1 MALTPDEID
10 GLRELILAVYGP
22 VTEEL
27 LRDLCRCITAAGQ
40 ISSGDEYKLLL
51 AKSLAGADDVIAD
64 TLRRQTDLT
73 DDAVAQLM
81 SWAAEKTAPLEE
93 NESLRNIAEA
103 YVKVTRKE
111 VANVLGQL
119 AAADVDGRVY
129 PIKDVYRRT
138 MDYVFREVSSGA
150 KTPEEAVRRATLRLW
165 QRGIRTMSARM
176 GALFPWSSWP
186 SAPLWR
192 RWAK

>member
-73 DDAVAQLM
+73 DDAVEQLM
-81 SWAAEKTAPLEE
+81 RWAAEKTAPLEE
-93 NESLRNIAEA
+93 NESLYTGARWTMCSGRSPAA
-103 YVKVTRKE
+103 RRRRRKLCG
-111 VANVLGQL
+111 VPRCACG
-119 AAADVDGRVY
+119 
-129 PIKDVYRRT
+129 
-138 MDYVFREVSSGA
+138 SGA
-150 KTPEEAVRRATLRLW
+150 SAPSTA
-165 QRGIRTMSARM
+165 RT
-176 GALFPWSSWP
+176 GALFP
-186 SAPLWR
+186 
-192 RWAK
+192 

>member
-27 LRDLCRCITAAGQ
+27 LRDLCRCIAAAGQ

-81 SWAAEKTAPLEE
+81 RWAAEKTAPLEE
-93 NESLRNIAEA
+93 NESLHVVSADGAGGIHAGVCPR
-103 YVKVTRKE
+103 
-111 VANVLGQL
+111 LLL
-119 AAADVDGRVY
+119 AGRRG
-129 PIKDVYRRT
+129 RREH
-138 MDYVFREVSSGA
+138 RH
-150 KTPEEAVRRATLRLW
+150 PR
-165 QRGIRTMSARM
+165 
-176 GALFPWSSWP
+176 
-186 SAPLWR
+186 
-192 RWAK
+192 

>member
-22 VTEEL
+22 ATEEL

-73 DDAVAQLM
+73 DDAVEQLM
-81 SWAAEKTAPLEE
+81 RWAAEKTAPLEE

-119 AAADVDGRVY
+119 AAADVDGCILLKMYTGARWTMCSGRS
-129 PIKDVYRRT
+129 PAARRRRRKLCG
-138 MDYVFREVSSGA
+138 VPRCACGSGA
-150 KTPEEAVRRATLRLW
+150 SAPSTA
-165 QRGIRTMSARM
+165 RT
-176 GALFPWSSWP
+176 GALFP
-186 SAPLWR
+186 
-192 RWAK
+192 

>member
-1 MALTPDEID
+1 MALTPEEID

-138 MDYVFREVSSGA
+138 MD
-150 KTPEEAVRRATLRLW
+150 
-165 QRGIRTMSARM
+165 
-176 GALFPWSSWP
+176 
-186 SAPLWR
+186 
-192 RWAK
+192 